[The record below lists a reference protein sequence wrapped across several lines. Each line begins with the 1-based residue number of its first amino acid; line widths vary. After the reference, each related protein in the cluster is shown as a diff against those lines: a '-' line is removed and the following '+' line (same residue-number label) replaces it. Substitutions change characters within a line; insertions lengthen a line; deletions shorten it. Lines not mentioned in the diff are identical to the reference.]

1 MQLNQLKK
9 SIFLK
14 NLSIYMGGGLLSKI
28 ISFATFLYLGKLL
41 EPESFAGF
49 ALFTTVVGVLS
60 IFSLFGLPS
69 GMMRIIWDDKRVML
83 TNSLFIVFTLS
94 SIIALFLFYLGNYF
108 LLKFS
113 SIYGFLV
120 DYKFLIYLRI
130 ITLSGIMVLST
141 YYISI
146 EKPAKFVKVS
156 IVSSVIN
163 LILVIFAANYQ
174 ESNQLADIL
183 WLVIFAQTV
192 AGFISLIYGL
202 FISAEYILPS
212 LISIKKSIEIMQQ
225 TWVFFIKQFI
235 GGLQTY
241 AVTIVLSLVA
251 SSYLF
256 GVYSYYAMIL
266 IQLSFISGIFF
277 KAYTPKI
284 RNLVL
289 STEIKL
295 QNHAISLVK
304 KTIRLY
310 IKASILVL
318 LVLGWAMYLIFQY
331 QDNFSAFIQ
340 LDYLQNLDLFY
351 LMLFTWFVGNIRSF
365 YDVWQYTQDKRV
377 NKYIIIIQLVILF
390 TVYFGTLIFF
400 KFFSIYGVVL
410 NQNLIYI
417 FYCIFA
423 IFCFKRFVIKRLSK

>member
-1 MQLNQLKK
+1 
-9 SIFLK
+9 
-14 NLSIYMGGGLLSKI
+14 MGGGLLSKI
-28 ISFATFLYLGKLL
+28 ISFATFLYLGQLL

-49 ALFTTVVGVLS
+49 ALFTTVVGILS
-60 IFSLFGLPS
+60 VFSVFGLPS
-69 GMMRIIWDDKRVML
+69 GMMRVIWDDKRVVL
-83 TNSLFIVFTLS
+83 TNSLFIVFVLS
-94 SIIALFLFYLGNYF
+94 GIIALFLFYLGDYF

-113 SIYGFLV
+113 SVYEFLV

-130 ITLSGIMVLST
+130 ITLSGIIVLST

-163 LILVIFAANYQ
+163 LILVIFVANYQ
-174 ESNQLADIL
+174 ESNQWADIL
-183 WLVIFAQTV
+183 WLVVCAQTV

-202 FISAEYILPS
+202 FISTEYILPS

-225 TWVFFIKQFI
+225 TWVFFIKQII
-235 GGLQTY
+235 GALQSH
-241 AVTIVLSLVA
+241 AVTIVLSMVA
-251 SSYLF
+251 TSYLL
-256 GVYSYYAMIL
+256 GVYSFYAMIL
-266 IQLSFISGIFF
+266 IQLSFISGVFF

-310 IKASILVL
+310 IKASIVVL
-318 LVLGWAMYLIFQY
+318 PVLGWAMYLIFQY

-365 YDVWQYTQDKRV
+365 YDVWQYSQDKRV
-377 NKYIIIIQLVILF
+377 NKYIVIIQLVNLF
-390 TVYFGTLIFF
+390 IVYFGTLIFF
-400 KFFSIYGVVL
+400 KFFSIYGVVF

-417 FYCIFA
+417 CYLIFA
-423 IFCFKRFVIKRLSK
+423 NFCFKRFIIKRLSK